1 MSKLDYPIIMP
12 IPHITIIVPSSDQ
25 QIINNNQDTT
35 ILIWTGKPIIN
46 TGGILYDPIK
56 GEFEIPISGI
66 YEISIFISWD
76 MNPLGEREI
85 CIHKISKE
93 KDIIIASDTRNSLNI
108 SINITLS
115 TQHYFLEN
123 DKVYVSVWQNSDS
136 DIILS
141 PGYQNG
147 NKILINKI
155 Y

>member
-1 MSKLDYPIIMP
+1 MTQLDYPIFMP
-12 IPHITIIVPSSDQ
+12 IPHVTIIVPISDQ
-25 QIINNNQDTT
+25 QIIKSNEYTT
-35 ILIWTGKPIIN
+35 VLIWTGKPMIN
-46 TGGILYDPIK
+46 NGGIIYDPTK

-76 MNPLGEREI
+76 MNSLGEREI
-85 CIHKISKE
+85 CIHRISKE
-93 KDIIIASDTRNSLNI
+93 NDSVIASDTRNSLNV

-115 TQHYFLEN
+115 TQHYFLAN
-123 DKVYVSVWQNSDS
+123 DKIYVSVWQNSES
-136 DIILS
+136 DLILS